1 MSQMVAGTKA
11 HLPELQVKLA
21 DRSDEFDQIMRLR
34 YECFV
39 EELGNHQ
46 MSNHRRLEEDSFDL
60 WCDHLIVK
68 DLSLDQVVGTYRLM
82 PGERA
87 LVHGGFYSE
96 SFFDLTNFVP
106 PKERTLELGR
116 SCIAPTYRNGRVI
129 QLLWEGIA
137 NYVNQHDY
145 QYLIGCASM
154 RGMDRIQ
161 LNRIHSLLQ
170 KHGYLT
176 MRYGIRPLPEKCI
189 DNLQLV
195 EDVQGGVKELFRML
209 PPLIKGYLW
218 LGAELA
224 GEPIYD
230 SRLNSIDYL
239 VVLSTERVVDKYR
252 RHFLER

>member
-1 MSQMVAGTKA
+1 MSQMVAGPKA
-11 HLPELQVKLA
+11 HNPELQVKLA
-21 DRSDEFDQIMRLR
+21 DRSDEFDQVMRLR

-39 EELGNHQ
+39 EEFGNHQ
-46 MSNHRRLEEDSFDL
+46 MNNHRRLEEDSFDL

-68 DLSLDQVVGTYRLM
+68 VLTSDQVVGTYRLM

-87 LVHGGFYSE
+87 LVQGGFYSE

-137 NYVNQHDY
+137 SYVKEREY

-154 RGMDRIQ
+154 RGMDRIEH
-161 LNRIHSLLQ
+161 NRIYSLLQ
-170 KHGYLT
+170 KHGHLT
-176 MRYGIRPLPEKCI
+176 KRYGVRPLLEKRI
-189 DNLQLV
+189 DELQLM

-209 PPLIKGYLW
+209 PPLIKGYLR

-224 GEPIYD
+224 EEPIYD
-230 SRLNSIDYL
+230 PRLNSIDYL
-239 VVLSTERVVDKYR
+239 VVLSTERIVDKYR
-252 RHFLER
+252 RHFLV